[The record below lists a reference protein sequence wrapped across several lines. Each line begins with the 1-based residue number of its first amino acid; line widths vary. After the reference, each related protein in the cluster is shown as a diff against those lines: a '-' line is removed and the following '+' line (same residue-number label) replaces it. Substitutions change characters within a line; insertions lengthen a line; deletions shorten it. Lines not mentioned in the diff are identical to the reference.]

1 MLLSANSAR
10 YLFFFYRTSTTS
22 RYLSFVS
29 HSHSAFSAKCGLPR
43 RGAPARVLF
52 RVTKIAGSRVK
63 NQTVVALFNTLNGIC
78 FTTCLPYS
86 YILYC
91 PLSLVFLLSIIF
103 SSVLC
108 VPRLG
113 FVLRHHAPPRFFDMS
128 LAAIFFPVDASSIFH
143 FSIER
148 AFSFPDICA
157 SLSRYSLFYSSRF
170 LVSSSLPRRSYIR
183 FCSPIDHTFTIA
195 PLVHSLCSLFH
206 LLSSKI
212 CYRE

>member
-52 RVTKIAGSRVK
+52 RVTKIAGSRAK

-86 YILYC
+86 YILYRPPLPRFLALDYFFLGTLC
-91 PLSLVFLLSIIF
+91 SAPRFRSSTPRSPSVLWYVTRCHFLPRRRIFNFSFLDRALFRFLTFAPLS
-103 SSVLC
+103 
-108 VPRLG
+108 
-113 FVLRHHAPPRFFDMS
+113 A
-128 LAAIFFPVDASSIFH
+128 
-143 FSIER
+143 
-148 AFSFPDICA
+148 
-157 SLSRYSLFYSSRF
+157 RYSLFYSSRF

>member
-10 YLFFFYRTSTTS
+10 YLFFFYCTSTTS

-86 YILYC
+86 YILYRPPSPSFSC
-91 PLSLVFLLSIIF
+91 SRLFFPRYFVFRASVSFFDTTLPLGSLICHSLPF
-103 SSVLC
+103 SSPSTHLQ
-108 VPRLG
+108 
-113 FVLRHHAPPRFFDMS
+113 FFIS
-128 LAAIFFPVDASSIFH
+128 RSS
-143 FSIER
+143 

>member
-1 MLLSANSAR
+1 MDFHSFALLHSPPCFYPRILPATS
-10 YLFFFYRTSTTS
+10 FFFYCTSTTS

-52 RVTKIAGSRVK
+52 RVTKITGSRVK
-63 NQTVVALFNTLNGIC
+63 NQTVVALFSTLNGIC
-78 FTTCLPYS
+78 FTTCLPYF

-108 VPRLG
+108 VPRLS

-148 AFSFPDICA
+148 FF
-157 SLSRYSLFYSSRF
+157 
-170 LVSSSLPRRSYIR
+170 VS
-183 FCSPIDHTFTIA
+183 
-195 PLVHSLCSLFH
+195 
-206 LLSSKI
+206 
-212 CYRE
+212 